1 MIDNNKTCTLL
12 KESFNQRIKGVF
24 KQKITNLIEKLKKKI
39 EDDDSKAIIEGS
51 NEIIMGDVDQI
62 KNLSIVAKDHGHLDK
77 FIDIILLGLYIIGEK
92 DNITLNS
99 TTFIKA
105 HKITPNLNAICD
117 GSISLRFD

>member
-24 KQKITNLIEKLKKKI
+24 KQKITNLI